1 MKNETKPSQRNR
13 AFIALVEDDD
23 NIREL
28 LTINL
33 QSIGFK
39 VDSFFSTEQMHRKS
53 ENLDYDL
60 IILDI
65 MLPGESGLKFA
76 QNLQKKEQNIPILFI
91 SAISQE
97 EKIRQAYLAG
107 AIDYVVKPFE
117 IDQVLLKIQ
126 NLLFYFIKRHSAP
139 LPSKI
144 CDAHIDW
151 DLMKVTRGNEE
162 NILTPKEARVLIYFL
177 ENPNQIIERK
187 KLIEIVWGKDVYV
200 TSRNVDNF
208 LVKFRKWFEKDPG
221 NPKIFIT
228 YPKKGYAYNTENL

>member
-1 MKNETKPSQRNR
+1 MSDQSEKNK

-23 NIREL
+23 GIREL
-28 LTINL
+28 LSINL
-33 QSIGFK
+33 QGIGFR
-39 VDSFFSTEQMHRKS
+39 VDSFFSTEQMMRKS
-53 ENLDYDL
+53 ESLPYDL

-65 MLPGESGLKFA
+65 MLPGENGLKFA

-91 SAISQE
+91 SALGHE

-117 IDQVLLKIQ
+117 IQQVLMKIQ
-126 NLLFYFIKRHSAP
+126 NLLFYFVKRHTAP

-144 CDAHIDW
+144 GETSIDW
-151 DLMKVTRGNEE
+151 DLMKVSKGGEE
-162 NILTPKEARVLIYFL
+162 YIMTPKEARVLIHFV
-177 ENPNQIIERK
+177 ENPNQIIDRK
-187 KLIEIVWGKDVYV
+187 KLIELVWGKDVYV

-208 LVKFRKWFEKDPG
+208 LVKFRKWFEADSV

-228 YPKKGYAYNTENL
+228 YPKKGYAYNTQA